1 MADVTTN
8 KKPLRLGKYVLG
20 RTLGEGASSKVKE
33 AVNEETGE
41 AVAIKLQKKGE
52 PEELDARVEIEV
64 MRTMREREESQRRMS
79 YSTGSSC
86 SSCSSASANDDRVSA
101 SPCSAES
108 LAAADATDAAA
119 AAAATPREIGFECLA
134 GLVEVMES
142 SKYLYTVLE
151 VVQAGDLFAHAQKE
165 VLNEEEAR
173 WVLHRVLL
181 ALAELHDAG
190 IAHRDVKP
198 ENILVDFEQDVV
210 KLADF
215 GLARIHAESDG
226 PSSDAT
232 YSVARVG
239 TEEYAAPEVLVAAPR
254 YNAYC
259 ADMWSLGATAHV
271 CMLGTYPKRN
281 GFDAAAPSA
290 RKLSAAAADVLGA
303 LLQPDPSLRP
313 SAAEL
318 LFHPFFAEADDSDA
332 VAVAEDVSK
341 TLPL

>member
-1 MADVTTN
+1 MTDVATN

-33 AVNEETGE
+33 AVHEETGE

-101 SPCSAES
+101 SPCSSED
-108 LAAADATDAAA
+108 LAAADAAA
-119 AAAATPREIGFECLA
+119 AAASPREVGFECLA

-151 VVQAGDLFAHAQKE
+151 VVQAGDLFAHAQEE
-165 VLNEEEAR
+165 VLDEGEAR

-239 TEEYAAPEVLVAAPR
+239 TEEYAAPEVLVDLPR

-271 CMLGTYPKRN
+271 CMLGTYPKKG

-290 RKLSAAAADVLGA
+290 RRLSSAAADLLGA
-303 LLQPDPSLRP
+303 LLQPDPLLRP

-318 LFHPFFAEADDSDA
+318 LYHPFFADAD
-332 VAVAEDVSK
+332 AVAEDAPK